1 MTSPKFLALLGLL
14 GWGLRKLAAR
24 AIAADLATV
33 APERVP
39 GTPGDAAAARWMA
52 EQLAAETGL
61 SVGVVN
67 ARFAKPIDESLLVA
81 RFVAGLPHGRDFA
94 ALRREP

>member
-1 MTSPKFLALLGLL
+1 MR
-14 GWGLRKLAAR
+14 LRDRPADRQPEAR
-24 AIAADLATV
+24 AL
-33 APERVP
+33 
-39 GTPGDAAAARWMA
+39 A

-81 RFVAGLPHGRDFA
+81 QAKALGLAIPQTIL
-94 ALRREP
+94 LRADEVIE